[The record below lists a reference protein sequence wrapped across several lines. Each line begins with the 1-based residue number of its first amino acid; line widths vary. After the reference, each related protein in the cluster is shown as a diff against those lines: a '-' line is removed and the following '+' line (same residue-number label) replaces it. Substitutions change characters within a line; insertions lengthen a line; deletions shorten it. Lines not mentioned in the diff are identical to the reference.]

1 MAIPPLPHVS
11 KRDSGWPRRWGG
23 RNLENRIRMAD
34 GWGALALFE
43 TPQAAKLVSLPLHI
57 RAGPVRGHTSPSL
70 CSFSEVAPYA
80 ASRGALALFETPQA
94 AKLVSLPLHIRAGPV
109 RGHTSPS
116 LCSFSEVAPYAAS
129 RAKALEAIVSA
140 LLRRVR
146 HYRLRRGRVL
156 KTLVKRPPPKIG
168 GVLRHV
174 NHSATRP
181 PSVSGSMLRRV
192 RHYRLRRGRVLKTL
206 VKRPP
211 PKIGGVLR
219 HVNHSATRPPSVSGS
234 RPLRTAYRE
243 RREPGE
249 PVATASRRRARRGA

>member
-1 MAIPPLPHVS
+1 MAAVPARGRSQTRPSTAPPAVTTCLQTRFGR
-11 KRDSGWPRRWGG
+11 RDGG
-23 RNLENRIRMAD
+23 TEENLENRIRMAD

-43 TPQAAKLVSLPLHI
+43 TPQAAKLVSLPLHT

-70 CSFSEVAPYA
+70 CSFSEVAP
-80 ASRGALALFETPQA
+80 
-94 AKLVSLPLHIRAGPV
+94 
-109 RGHTSPS
+109 
-116 LCSFSEVAPYAAS
+116 CAAS

-168 GVLRHV
+168 GVLRRV

-181 PSVSGSMLRRV
+181 SP
-192 RHYRLRRGRVLKTL
+192 
-206 VKRPP
+206 
-211 PKIGGVLR
+211 
-219 HVNHSATRPPSVSGS
+219 VSGS

>member
-1 MAIPPLPHVS
+1 MAAVPARGRSQTRPSTAPPAVTTCLQTRFGR
-11 KRDSGWPRRWGG
+11 RDGGDG

-43 TPQAAKLVSLPLHI
+43 TPQAAKLVSLPLHT

-70 CSFSEVAPYA
+70 CSFSEVAP
-80 ASRGALALFETPQA
+80 
-94 AKLVSLPLHIRAGPV
+94 
-109 RGHTSPS
+109 
-116 LCSFSEVAPYAAS
+116 CAAS

-168 GVLRHV
+168 GVLR
-174 NHSATRP
+174 R
-181 PSVSGSMLRRV
+181 
-192 RHYRLRRGRVLKTL
+192 
-206 VKRPP
+206 
-211 PKIGGVLR
+211 
-219 HVNHSATRPPSVSGS
+219 VNHSATRPPSVSGS
-234 RPLRTAYRE
+234 RPLRTEYRE